1 MSSRVF
7 QRAPRPDFVS
17 SLQVRQTWV
26 KEYRKSLGIARQWSL
41 WFLVSSPKDD
51 EEAKQIR
58 EESEEYGDIML
69 MSYLTEDYHLIG
81 AKVVEFFHAASLFPQ
96 LQFVMK
102 ADDDTFVRVDRLLSQ
117 LDEHRDGNL
126 FLGCSLAGMPPI
138 RKEKN
143 KRYAWP
149 SSVGW

>member
-1 MSSRVF
+1 
-7 QRAPRPDFVS
+7 
-17 SLQVRQTWV
+17 
-26 KEYRKSLGIARQWSL
+26 
-41 WFLVSSPKDD
+41 
-51 EEAKQIR
+51 
-58 EESEEYGDIML
+58 